1 MTNRDVADRRDKW
14 VKIAE
19 SDDAKE
25 GVVRRHGPLEN
36 LIRLFRMTSIEVL
49 AGFLALLYYT
59 HWSVYTPICWFLYT
73 FLIGETFRKY
83 FLSSV
88 TDEIFYYVEQKG
100 MEMSIQIHDA
110 ESQAV
115 CMLSALQEIR
125 ADSRALKKKQEKAGS
140 VEGQADLLGPMLGPV
155 IKDDNEQAPS
165 IPDGFEIPENL
176 EFVGLELNLLIGFK
190 RLRWAMLSSESKFMQ
205 DVVWNVE
212 LHYDNIEGNEWN
224 KSNGEIGS
232 TAKLRDGVKEEDFIG
247 AERESSYLMPKS
259 AFVAANTVHETAF
272 IESYNDYCFSLKLR
286 TLSPDVPY
294 GSTFEAWTKYV
305 AINTG
310 NNSCKLICSV
320 EAVFPNGPPMVSRQI
335 KSGMRDG
342 VCEMFVKTGEA
353 LQKYALY
360 K

>member
-1 MTNRDVADRRDKW
+1 MTNRDFADRRDKW
-14 VKIAE
+14 VKSAE
-19 SDDAKE
+19 S
-25 GVVRRHGPLEN
+25 RRHGPLEN

-155 IKDDNEQAPS
+155 IKDDNEQAPP
-165 IPDGFEIPENL
+165 IPDGFVIPENL

-190 RLRWAMLSSESKFMQ
+190 RLRWAMLSSESKFIQ
-205 DVVWNVE
+205 DVVWDVE
-212 LHYDNIEGNEWN
+212 LHYDNIEGNEWS

-232 TAKLRDGVKEEDFIG
+232 TAKLPDGVKEEDFIG

-259 AFVAANTVHETAF
+259 AFVAANTVHEAAF

-320 EAVFPNGPPMVSRQI
+320 EAVFPNGPPMISRQI
-335 KSGMRDG
+335 KSGMRDCVG
-342 VCEMFVKTGEA
+342 EMFVKTGEA